1 MIVMLMMMLIT
12 SDNWLCPRSCIL
24 CCKPVCSRYSWQ
36 RFGFEP
42 FFGFGLQQLSSY
54 LGSLKWPKK
63 SILTVGLSY
72 RLCRAEFFSSI
83 FAWNLE
89 SLGFRFSFCP
99 FWSNVGV
106 FSSSFLEVN
115 HHYSFDCY
123 VTVRM
128 WQMFSYVQFFST
140 LSIVYNTIHSIYIY
154 LLLNT

>member
-1 MIVMLMMMLIT
+1 MIVMLIT

-24 CCKPVCSRYSWQ
+24 CCKPVCTRYSWQ

-54 LGSLKWPKK
+54 LGSLKWLKK

-72 RLCRAEFFSSI
+72 RLCRAEFFSST

-89 SLGFRFSFCP
+89 SLAWTPIF
-99 FWSNVGV
+99 VL
-106 FSSSFLEVN
+106 SFLKQCWCLFFEVN

-128 WQMFSYVQFFST
+128 WQMFSYVQFFFLT
-140 LSIVYNTIHSIYIY
+140 LSIVYNTIHSI
-154 LLLNT
+154 